1 MKNMTIN
8 CPNSKGEIAMKYIRL
23 LSGYL
28 LFIFIA
34 GYAEA
39 GNFGVGAHTGFG
51 VIKYQEDTMLLGDE
65 YESDTSLATVL
76 LGVSG
81 EYTFQRFENLF
92 AGITTDWAFGI
103 DNEERWD
110 KNNIRFQTNDVRI
123 FAQFYDGRL
132 GYKNNFKKFNYRLY
146 GSFGWDGIHF
156 RRTNFIDVNGVKT
169 DASIAEEF
177 TLWRVGGGLSMD
189 YRIGN
194 LVLDGRAAY
203 SYYFDGEVRS
213 TNNDGIWF
221 DTNGTCLDFGLGVIF
236 EVADDLNFYLGG
248 SYTRIELDESEVLS
262 GISQS
267 GRPIA
272 TKFPNSELQMVAGVV
287 NLTYSF

>member
-1 MKNMTIN
+1 MSIN
-8 CPNSKGEIAMKYIRL
+8 CPNTKGEITMKYIHL
-23 LSGYL
+23 LSCFL

-51 VIKYQEDTMLLGDE
+51 VIKYEEDTMLLGDKYQSNAE
-65 YESDTSLATVL
+65 LATVL

-92 AGITTDWAFGI
+92 TGITTDWAFGLN
-103 DNEERWD
+103 DEEKWD
-110 KNNIRFQTNDVRI
+110 KNNLRLQTNDVSI

-132 GYKNNFKKFNYRLY
+132 GYKNNFDKFNYRLY
-146 GSFGWDGIHF
+146 GSFGWDGVHF
-156 RRTNFIDVNGVKT
+156 RRKNFVDVNGVKT
-169 DASIAEEF
+169 DSVIAEDF
-177 TLWRVGGGLSMD
+177 TLWRVGGGLSMG
-189 YRIGN
+189 YKIGN

-213 TNNDGIWF
+213 TNNDGMWF

-236 EVADDLNFYLGG
+236 KVTEDLNLYLGG
-248 SYTRIELDESEVLS
+248 SYTRIELDESEVVNGLS
-262 GISQS
+262 QT
-267 GRPIA
+267 GRPVA
-272 TKFPNSELQMVAGVV
+272 TIFPNSEMQMIAGVV

>member
-1 MKNMTIN
+1 MK
-8 CPNSKGEIAMKYIRL
+8 CIRL
-23 LSGYL
+23 LSCFL
-28 LFIFIA
+28 VIIFIA

-39 GNFGVGAHTGFG
+39 GNFGGGVHTGFG

-81 EYTFQRFENLF
+81 EYTFHGFESFF

-103 DNEERWD
+103 DNEESWD

-132 GYKNNFKKFNYRLY
+132 GYKNNYNKFNYKLY

-169 DASIAEEF
+169 DASIAENF